1 MSLEEPSCCL
11 APPLTERFCLL
22 PSALQYVA
30 LHQLRNTVFPEG
42 YFLQVPPAE
51 WLHLLRLVDPLL
63 RLLPGAVPQVELAE
77 GRQLLLLLLSQYLD
91 VD

>member
-1 MSLEEPSCCL
+1 MPPAEPSCCL
-11 APPLTERFCLL
+11 APPRTQRFCLL
-22 PSALQYVA
+22 SPALQDLV
-30 LHQLRNTVFPEG
+30 LHQLRSTVFAEG
-42 YFLQVPPAE
+42 YFPQVPPAE

-63 RLLPGAVPQVELAE
+63 HLLPGSAPEVELAE